1 MIKSQYVHIKEF
13 QRLTKKKQQTAISE
27 IIKSVRQDDST
38 LTRISGI
45 CFTSRRG
52 NNLQALTEALQLNTH
67 VTELNLSFCP
77 LSDTDIQLISECL
90 QVNNHLLIV
99 KLNAVGITPT
109 GARHLAKA
117 IRRNKALQILELQ
130 GNTIGNRGCR
140 AIAKSLRR
148 NNTLRKLNLNNNQ
161 LTDSGLSMISKVL
174 SHNIP
179 LKKLYLDQNKFTVV
193 GIHQMVEALKSN
205 IHLHHLAIQTVDM
218 GLPANTQVEADSD
231 KEIVQGLLACA
242 MLERLDKVLTRQ
254 SNIIRAHRDTLDQLS
269 VVPPLRKHDPD
280 KPGREWTTGDTD
292 YKFYNPEVKVDKK
305 HRKQKPKKSSEI
317 GPLTQADIDTD
328 RLVFPGGPAFQQG
341 LESYDSDSEGEDTS
355 PSKHHLPDD
364 VQTLHRQLVSDQL
377 EAIKQDKHMLLLIS
391 GVNLIHYIPEC
402 PTERDVTREY
412 TRLNSHLARLQ
423 PRPETLEMQPW
434 NTWGPPPTSRAV
446 IIELYRERLGW
457 LTNWS
462 PKDASE
468 REFPPPH
475 LLVRASK
482 QRLNCGGQSWQRHY
496 LDSLHWK
503 SVVKIRNNDY
513 DSSIQMMSWR
523 DMGRDRDL
531 SKLMKMDIAEAEDV
545 FSANIDVL
553 MSCTEEFQRRRT
565 DTSDR
570 H

>member
-1 MIKSQYVHIKEF
+1 V
-13 QRLTKKKQQTAISE
+13 
-27 IIKSVRQDDST
+27 
-38 LTRISGI
+38 
-45 CFTSRRG
+45 
-52 NNLQALTEALQLNTH
+52 
-67 VTELNLSFCP
+67 
-77 LSDTDIQLISECL
+77 DIQL
-90 QVNNHLLIV
+90 
-99 KLNAVGITPT
+99 KP
-109 GARHLAKA
+109 
-117 IRRNKALQILELQ
+117 
-130 GNTIGNRGCR
+130 
-140 AIAKSLRR
+140 
-148 NNTLRKLNLNNNQ
+148 
-161 LTDSGLSMISKVL
+161 
-174 SHNIP
+174 
-179 LKKLYLDQNKFTVV
+179 
-193 GIHQMVEALKSN
+193 
-205 IHLHHLAIQTVDM
+205 
-218 GLPANTQVEADSD
+218 DSD
-231 KEIVQGLLACA
+231 EEIVQGLLACA
-242 MLERLDKVLTRQ
+242 MLQRLHVVLNRQ
-254 SNIIRAHRDTLDQLS
+254 TNIIRARRDTLDQLS

-280 KPGREWTTGDTD
+280 KPGRKWTTGDTD

-305 HRKQKPKKSSEI
+305 HRKQKLKKSSEI
-317 GPLTQADIDTD
+317 SPLTQADIDTD
-328 RLVFPGGPAFQQG
+328 QLVFPGGPAFQQG
-341 LESYDSDSEGEDTS
+341 LKSYDSDSEEEDTS
-355 PSKHHLPDD
+355 QSQHELPDD

-402 PTERDVTREY
+402 PTEEDVTREY
-412 TRLNSHLARLQ
+412 TRLNSHLARLE

-446 IIELYRERLGW
+446 IIELYRERLEW

-503 SVVKIRNNDY
+503 SVVEIRNNDY

-565 DTSDR
+565 ETSDR